1 MWSKFAGLWADS
13 LAFRI
18 SAAIVAVGLIKMFA

>member
-1 MWSKFAGLWADS
+1 MWSRFAGLWTDS

-18 SAAIVAVGLIKMFA
+18 SAAIVIVGLIKMFV